1 MHELTAFARVWCGFD
16 GGGEM
21 CERTNPS
28 KYDSCKLFRFKA
40 IAKTFTNQMGTRNND
55 LRAKI
60 AAV

>member
-1 MHELTAFARVWCGFD
+1 MFGVDLMVAEKCVKEQTHQ
-16 GGGEM
+16 
-21 CERTNPS
+21 

-40 IAKTFTNQMGTRNND
+40 IAKTFTNQMGTLNND

>member
-1 MHELTAFARVWCGFD
+1 MHELTAFACVWCGFD

-21 CERTNPS
+21 CERTNLT
-28 KYDSCKLFRFKA
+28 YDSCKLFRFEA
-40 IAKTFTNQMGTRNND
+40 TAKTFTNQMGTLNND